1 MKTQAR
7 ENAIVELPK
16 LPDPSYSDCADAIAK
31 FNHFSVCLFV
41 PSNILF
47 VRLPDQGDDMV
58 SD

>member
-1 MKTQAR
+1 MKSQAR

-41 PSNILF
+41 KQNKHIVCSIARP
-47 VRLPDQGDDMV
+47 RR
-58 SD
+58 